1 MRSFKILP
9 VEMKVR
15 DFNLS
20 KDALKRLCWM
30 DWYFSHGKNTE
41 GTCRHFNISKSVF
54 YRWLPRF
61 NKFNLTSLEFNTK
74 LRKPHH
80 LREMTTP
87 KSVVGL
93 IYQIRGDDL
102 EKSKYEIQ
110 AELKDIHGV
119 SIGYNTIQKVIN
131 RNPKL
136 LNTF

>member
-41 GTCRHFNISKSVF
+41 GTCRHFNISKRVF

-61 NKFNLTSLEFNTK
+61 NRFNLRSLEFDTK
-74 LRKPHH
+74 LRRPHR
-80 LREMTTP
+80 LREMTTDP
-87 KSVVGL
+87 KILQL
-93 IYQIRGDDL
+93 IYNIRLADMS
-102 EKSKYEIQ
+102 KS
-110 AELKDIHGV
+110 
-119 SIGYNTIQKVIN
+119 
-131 RNPKL
+131 
-136 LNTF
+136 